1 MLELLQQYSIKE
13 IVIFVIV
20 LAAAIKGI
28 ISFWDWGVVTLR
40 KIFNKETNEERRQEE
55 INNKLENDNR
65 RINELIDSQKEL
77 QLLIEGIATQ
87 INTLIDSDKDDIKS
101 FIVKEHHHFCYN
113 QGWIDDY
120 SMDVIEK
127 RFKHYQDEGGN
138 SYIEEL
144 MRDLRQLEH
153 RPPQQ

>member
-28 ISFWDWGVVTLR
+28 ISFWDLGVVRLR

-77 QLLIEGIATQ
+77 QLLIE
-87 INTLIDSDKDDIKS
+87 
-101 FIVKEHHHFCYN
+101 V
-113 QGWIDDY
+113 
-120 SMDVIEK
+120 
-127 RFKHYQDEGGN
+127 
-138 SYIEEL
+138 
-144 MRDLRQLEH
+144 
-153 RPPQQ
+153 

>member
-1 MLELLQQYSIKE
+1 MLELLQNYTIAE
-13 IVIFVIV
+13 IVSFIVI
-20 LAAAIKGI
+20 LALAIKAL
-28 ISFWDWGVVTLR
+28 ISFLDWAKDRLFKFFKKEEKGKSLDDTLS
-40 KIFNKETNEERRQEE
+40 KIIESQEQLSKEMKKINSTIE
-55 INNKLENDNR
+55 I
-65 RINELIDSQKEL
+65 LIH
-77 QLLIEGIATQ
+77 
-87 INTLIDSDKDDIKS
+87 SDKDDIKS

-144 MRDLRQLEH
+144 MKDLRQLEH